1 MINEDFDLG
10 KINDVDWT
18 DTFADSDDNAVDDKI
33 REFIDKY
40 VEIVYIN
47 RSWRTVYV
55 TPSFAVTADG
65 KVELRM
71 PDGEPL
77 SNDATVRI
85 QNKDRG
91 RRFIKPR
98 EPFGSIK
105 DKLCGMSLA
114 DMPDNNFNVINI
126 DIEHLYG
133 LPDSVGGLWVINCD
147 YLADLSGIP
156 KNVNGDLRL
165 YLNPSTR
172 VNTMPERIKS
182 LYIGDGYFEL
192 TKDVI
197 DMLPYNIKYIMV
209 RAYPTKPDQDL
220 LSLLAEHLDKH
231 RSAPASMKVFPA
243 R

>member
-40 VEIVYIN
+40 VDIAYLDKNWNNVHG
-47 RSWRTVYV
+47 
-55 TPSFAVTADG
+55 TPSFVVTADR
-65 KVELRM
+65 KVQLLM

-77 SNDATVRI
+77 TWNATVRI
-85 QNKDRG
+85 WTKDPNSHG
-91 RRFIKPR
+91 K
-98 EPFGSIK
+98 FGSIK
-105 DKLCGMSLA
+105 DMLCGMRLT
-114 DMPDNNFNVINI
+114 DMPDNTISVNNI

-133 LPDSVGGLWVINCD
+133 LPDSVGGLWIINCI

-165 YLNPSTR
+165 YLHPSTR
-172 VNTMPERIKS
+172 VNTMPKWIKF

-197 DMLPYNIKYIMV
+197 DMLPYNIKYIGV
-209 RAYPTKPDQDL
+209 STSYGRQPDQKL
-220 LSLLAEHLDKH
+220 LSLLDRH
-231 RSAPASMKVFPA
+231 RSAADSINI

>member
-40 VEIVYIN
+40 VEIIYMN
-47 RSWRTVYV
+47 RSRRNVYV

-65 KVELRM
+65 KVELLM
-71 PDGEPL
+71 PDDMPDDEPL
-77 SNDATVRI
+77 SYGVTVQIRT
-85 QNKDRG
+85 KDPNSHFG
-91 RRFIKPR
+91 K
-98 EPFGSIK
+98 FGSIK
-105 DKLCGMSLA
+105 DMLCGMSLT
-114 DMPDNNFNVINI
+114 DMPDININVIDM

-133 LPDSVGGLWVINCD
+133 LPDSVRDLCISKCASLD
-147 YLADLSGIP
+147 DLSGIP

-165 YLNPSTR
+165 YLHPSTR
-172 VNTMPERIKS
+172 VNTMPERIKF
-182 LYIGDGYFEL
+182 LFIGDYHFKL

-197 DMLPYNIKYIMV
+197 DMLPYNIKYISV
-209 RAYPTKPDQDL
+209 ISLDGQLYDEEL
-220 LSLLAEHLDKH
+220 ISLLDRH
-231 RSAPASMKVFPA
+231 RSADGSIKII

>member
-40 VEIVYIN
+40 VEIEYMN
-47 RSWRTVYV
+47 RSWCNVYV

-77 SNDATVRI
+77 SNDVIVRI
-85 QNKDRG
+85 QHKRTG
-91 RRFIKPR
+91 QSRFIKPR

-105 DKLCGMSLA
+105 DMLCGMSLA
-114 DMPDNNFNVINI
+114 DMPDININVIDM

-133 LPDSVGGLWVINCD
+133 LPDSVRDLCISKCASLD
-147 YLADLSGIP
+147 DLSGIP

-165 YLNPSTR
+165 H
-172 VNTMPERIKS
+172 
-182 LYIGDGYFEL
+182 LY
-192 TKDVI
+192 
-197 DMLPYNIKYIMV
+197 
-209 RAYPTKPDQDL
+209 Q
-220 LSLLAEHLDKH
+220 
-231 RSAPASMKVFPA
+231 
-243 R
+243 